1 MTFPLLPLVLLLVA
15 LGNIWLHRR
24 ITHDVYQVL
33 TAVCAAVC
41 LIWGFAIAHWSIHL
55 LCLVLLY
62 RCSDRIFKTR
72 SI

>member
-1 MTFPLLPLVLLLVA
+1 MFA

-33 TAVCAAVC
+33 TVVCAAVC

-55 LCLVLLY
+55 FCLLLLFCY
-62 RCSDRIFKTR
+62 SDFIFKTR
-72 SI
+72 ST